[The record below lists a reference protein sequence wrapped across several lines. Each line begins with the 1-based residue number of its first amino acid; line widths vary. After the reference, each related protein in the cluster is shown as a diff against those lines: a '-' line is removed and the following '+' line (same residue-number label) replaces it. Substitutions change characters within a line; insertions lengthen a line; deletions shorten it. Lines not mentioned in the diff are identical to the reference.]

1 MVSVA
6 NVSSCQLNR
15 GMEQTVHRLSSIVKN
30 KPTMSNSL
38 QTLQPEIVCQIT
50 EALMLTH
57 GTTTTLEV
65 KKELREQGFY
75 AVQAEVS
82 VLMEELAEDRNWKFW
97 SNGRFRVYSFAADT
111 NERLYHYLKKGD
123 ESWEILVDGKWQVV
137 SEGNAA
143 RTTPCNYQEFP
154 SNRHAIAHASGLL
167 MIQES
172 KGFVPTMPRGLN
184 LQHRY
189 RYREFI
195 RQHPVSC
202 VLSFRQG
209 LQNESYPAQFQLH
222 DQVAKGKLTIHRRVG
237 YAFDLNREEARQ
249 FVEPTQ
255 GINAWKVSDE
265 LFRKGFLLGES
276 NITESAS
283 LASGER
289 LGRWNLLK
297 ADEDRKQ
304 IELHLKTAGIYKA
317 EFYYKN
323 DRRIELNYENW
334 QPESELWP
342 MVCLLLGMVEED

>member
-1 MVSVA
+1 
-6 NVSSCQLNR
+6 
-15 GMEQTVHRLSSIVKN
+15 
-30 KPTMSNSL
+30 MSNSL

-65 KKELREQGFY
+65 KKELREQGFF
-75 AVQAEVS
+75 AVQEEVS
-82 VLMEELAEDRNWKFW
+82 ALMAGLAEERNWKFW
-97 SNGRFRVYSFAADT
+97 SNGRFRVYSFAEDT
-111 NERLYHYLKKGD
+111 DERLYHYLKKD
-123 ESWEILVDGKWQVV
+123 DKSWEILVDGKWQVV

-154 SNRHAIAHASGLL
+154 SNRHAIAHAAGLL

-172 KGFVPTMPRGLN
+172 KGYVPTMPRGLN

-209 LQNESYPAQFQLH
+209 LQNEIYPAKFQLH
-222 DQVAKGKLTIHRRVG
+222 DQVAHGALTVHRRVG
-237 YAFDLNREEARQ
+237 YAFDLLREDARA
-249 FVEPTQ
+249 FALPAREV
-255 GINAWKVSDE
+255 NAWKVADE
-265 LFRKGFLLGES
+265 LFEKGFFLGEAQVS
-276 NITESAS
+276 ESAT

-289 LGRWNLLK
+289 MGRWNLLE
-297 ADEDRKQ
+297 ADEAAKRT
-304 IELHLKTAGIYKA
+304 ELHLKTSGIYKA

-323 DRRIELNYENW
+323 DRRIELSYENW
-334 QPESELWP
+334 QPETELWP
-342 MVCLLLGMVEED
+342 MVCLLLGIVADS